1 MTMSAE
7 LRVSV
12 DRLARLLVTAADD
25 DVMVLVAERRE
36 MRCGL
41 AAIRVVLAGHVV
53 DINEGPTRRPV
64 EEGERHSGERPR
76 RRIGLRGAVDA
87 RVRRCR

>member
-53 DINEGPTRRPV
+53 DINEDRR
-64 EEGERHSGERPR
+64 GGR
-76 RRIGLRGAVDA
+76 
-87 RVRRCR
+87 